1 MVDRPLPEEAASGRA
16 DVSRVERWTEL
27 GADLAG
33 VLVFAAV
40 GRRSHEEGL
49 TLQGVLATA
58 APFVAGLV
66 LGWVVARGWRTP
78 SRVWPTGVT
87 IWLLTL
93 AGGMLGRGLVGA
105 GTAPSFVVVASIFL
119 GLALL
124 GRRGLGRRGLARA
137 GRRAG

>member
-1 MVDRPLPEEAASGRA
+1 MVDRRLAEEAAGPGPRRE
-16 DVSRVERWTEL
+16 SRVAGWAEL

-40 GRRSHEEGL
+40 GRRSHAEGL
-49 TLQGVLATA
+49 TPAGVLATA

-66 LGWVVARGWRTP
+66 VGWVVARGWRAP

-87 IWLLTL
+87 IWLLTV

-124 GRRGLGRRGLARA
+124 GRRGLSRIRRPTS
-137 GRRAG
+137 